1 MVNCNVENCNNQSK
15 HQIHGSKFLTY
26 LCDEDYQTYYDE
38 EKLALD
44 SNIPLKKSVIQARN
58 ES

>member
-1 MVNCNVENCNNQSK
+1 MVKCNVENCNNNAEHNIQ
-15 HQIHGSKFLTY
+15 GSKFLTY
-26 LCDEDYQTYYDE
+26 LCEEDYQIYYDE

-58 ES
+58 QN

>member
-1 MVNCNVENCNNQSK
+1 MVNCNVENCNNKSEHTIQ
-15 HQIHGSKFLTY
+15 GNKFLTY
-26 LCDEDYQTYYDE
+26 LCEKDYQTYYDE
-38 EKLALD
+38 ELLSID